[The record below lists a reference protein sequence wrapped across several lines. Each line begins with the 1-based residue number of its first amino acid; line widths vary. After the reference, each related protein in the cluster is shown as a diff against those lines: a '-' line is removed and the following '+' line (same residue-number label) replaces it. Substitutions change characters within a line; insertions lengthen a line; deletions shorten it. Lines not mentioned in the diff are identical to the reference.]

1 MVFLWFSHEKTSIFH
16 HFPMVFLWFSHEKNS
31 IFLWF
36 SNQNLHFPHKST
48 PGSMA
53 PRRRKSLL
61 LHAIHESMRHRHG
74 ETHGVLAKMVDVTW
88 EGSYDPSK
96 LDAESHGKMEVLM
109 GKP

>member
-1 MVFLWFSHEKTSIFH
+1 
-16 HFPMVFLWFSHEKNS
+16 
-31 IFLWF
+31 
-36 SNQNLHFPHKST
+36 
-48 PGSMA
+48 MA